1 MNFDTYEYAIG
12 GKMVT
17 ATVTVTDRYDS
28 LLMSGDKLAIDE
40 IKRELMNQLSEYMI
54 DNKLVEFTQHTD
66 PIHCKKTIKIRA
78 YLAPDSDV
86 KILRVYKR
94 LMDS

>member
-1 MNFDTYEYAIG
+1 MDFDTYDYAIG
-12 GKMVT
+12 GKLVT
-17 ATVTVTDRYDS
+17 ATVTVTDTYNS
-28 LLMSGDKLAIDE
+28 LLMGGDKLAIDE
-40 IKRELMNQLSEYMI
+40 IKRELMNQLTEYMI
-54 DNKLVEFTQHTD
+54 DNKLVEFTRYTD
-66 PIHCKKTIKIRA
+66 PIHCTQSIKIRA

>member
-1 MNFDTYEYAIG
+1 MNFDTYDYAIG

-17 ATVTVTDRYDS
+17 ATVTVTDQYDS
-28 LLMSGDKLAIDE
+28 LLMSGDTMAINQ
-40 IKRELMNQLSEYMI
+40 IKRELMHQLTEYMI

-66 PIHCKKTIKIRA
+66 PIQSKKIIKIRA

-86 KILRVYKR
+86 KILRVYKK
-94 LMDS
+94 LADS